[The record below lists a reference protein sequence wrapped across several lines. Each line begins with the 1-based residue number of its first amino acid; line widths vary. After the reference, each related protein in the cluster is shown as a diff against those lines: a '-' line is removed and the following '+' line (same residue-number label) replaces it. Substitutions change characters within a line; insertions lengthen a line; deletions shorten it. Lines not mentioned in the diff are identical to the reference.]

1 MHSFAHPQLVG
12 SSRVTV
18 LHRRCTACMEIVA
31 LLVLLVGC
39 GNPSPSN
46 APPVLSTPLTLPP
59 GATTPTV
66 PAAKSSDW
74 ITYHHDNTRTGYL
87 AGEPDPQRLIRAW
100 NTSLDGAVYA
110 EPLVVGDRVLV
121 ATEGNSLYALD
132 AHTGRVQWRTNVG
145 SPVPLS
151 DLPCGNIDPL
161 GITGTPV
168 YDPATGLIFAVAE
181 VSGTA
186 HVLVGVDASTGQVR
200 VRRLVDPAG
209 MEPRAQQQRAALALS
224 GGMVYIAFG
233 GLYGDCGNYHGLVVA
248 VGTDGAGPLLSYRVP
263 TSRMGGIWAPPG
275 PVVDSEGRL
284 YVAVG
289 NGAATSGDWDRSD
302 SVLRLSPTLQLEDG
316 FAPQQWQQD
325 NASDSDLGS
334 LGPMLLSEG
343 LVYANGKSGLGYL
356 LRADALGGVGGQ
368 ALVSNVCHA
377 YGGAASVGSVLFVPC
392 TEGLQQVLVGPGI
405 RLTPG
410 WRAPGQVT
418 GSPVVGG
425 HTVYSLDP
433 SGTLYALDA
442 DTGSVRAT
450 VPVGQTSRFATPTLS
465 GGYVFV
471 GTLTGAVAIARS

>member
-87 AGEPDPQRLIRAW
+87 TGESDPQRLTRAW

-121 ATEGNSLYALD
+121 ATEGNSLYA
-132 AHTGRVQWRTNVG
+132 
-145 SPVPLS
+145 
-151 DLPCGNIDPL
+151 
-161 GITGTPV
+161 
-168 YDPATGLIFAVAE
+168 
-181 VSGTA
+181 
-186 HVLVGVDASTGQVR
+186 
-200 VRRLVDPAG
+200 
-209 MEPRAQQQRAALALS
+209 
-224 GGMVYIAFG
+224 
-233 GLYGDCGNYHGLVVA
+233 
-248 VGTDGAGPLLSYRVP
+248 
-263 TSRMGGIWAPPG
+263 
-275 PVVDSEGRL
+275 
-284 YVAVG
+284 
-289 NGAATSGDWDRSD
+289 
-302 SVLRLSPTLQLEDG
+302 
-316 FAPQQWQQD
+316 
-325 NASDSDLGS
+325 
-334 LGPMLLSEG
+334 
-343 LVYANGKSGLGYL
+343 
-356 LRADALGGVGGQ
+356 
-368 ALVSNVCHA
+368 
-377 YGGAASVGSVLFVPC
+377 
-392 TEGLQQVLVGPGI
+392 
-405 RLTPG
+405 
-410 WRAPGQVT
+410 
-418 GSPVVGG
+418 
-425 HTVYSLDP
+425 
-433 SGTLYALDA
+433 ALDA